1 MHYFFRFGTYIKER
15 RNKDPSIHIK
25 MERICP
31 ILIHPRR
38 YPICASGSRKNSEIK
53 RAILYPIANVR
64 ARVHALLCFLK
75 IDIQRIMVP
84 RRIPSSNISRS
95 GDGK

>member
-1 MHYFFRFGTYIKER
+1 M
-15 RNKDPSIHIK
+15 SI
-25 MERICP
+25 ERICP

-38 YPICASGSRKNSEIK
+38 YPICASGSRKNSEIN
-53 RAILYPIANVR
+53 RALLYPTAKRR

-75 IDIQRIMVP
+75 IDTQRIIVP